1 MIEDAENSSA
11 SGISVAVGTGT
22 VLTLHY
28 TVRDDASGE
37 ALETSAG
44 REPLTILYGQHGML
58 ASVQEALAGKSTG
71 DEVTVTVPP
80 ERAFGLRREDAV
92 RRVSKKYFPNPRQLR
107 PGLRTA
113 LRTESGSQ
121 PVTVVK
127 VGGKVVDVDTNHPYA
142 GLTLTFVVEVLDVR
156 SASAEE
162 IDHGH
167 VHGAGGHAH

>member
-1 MIEDAENSSA
+1 MNQDADSHGGAGNV
-11 SGISVAVGTGT
+11 VAIGAGT

-28 TVRDDASGE
+28 TVRDATGE

-44 REPLTILYGQHGML
+44 REPLTILYGQRGML
-58 ASVQEALAGKSTG
+58 TAVQEALVGKSAG
-71 DEVTVTVPP
+71 EEVTVTVPP
-80 ERAFGLRREDAV
+80 ERAFGPRREDAV
-92 RRVSKKYFPNPRQLR
+92 RRLSKKYFPNPRQLR
-107 PGLRTA
+107 PGQRTA

-142 GLTLTFVVEVLDVR
+142 GIALTFVVEVLDVR
-156 SASAEE
+156 PATPEE

-167 VHGAGGHAH
+167 AHGPGGHAH

>member
-1 MIEDAENSSA
+1 MSDDTDTTI
-11 SGISVAVGTGT
+11 GTGT

-28 TVRDDASGE
+28 TVRDESSRT

-44 REPLTILYGQHGML
+44 REPLTMLYGQQGML
-58 ASVQEALAGKSTG
+58 TFVQEALAGRKAG

-80 ERAFGLRREDAV
+80 ERAFGERRADAV
-92 RRVSKKYFPNPRQLR
+92 RRLSKKYFSNPRQLR
-107 PGLRTA
+107 PGMRTA

-142 GLTLTFVVEVLDVR
+142 GMTLTFVIDVVDVR
-156 SASAEE
+156 PASAEE

-167 VHGAGGHAH
+167 AHGPGGHAH

>member
-1 MIEDAENSSA
+1 MNHDAD
-11 SGISVAVGTGT
+11 SGGAAATGVAIGSGT

-44 REPLTILYGQHGML
+44 REPLTILYGQRGML
-58 ASVQEALAGKSTG
+58 ASVQEALAGKSAG

-142 GLTLTFVVEVLDVR
+142 GLTLTFVVEVMDVR
-156 SASAEE
+156 AASAEE

-167 VHGAGGHAH
+167 VHGPGGHAH

>member
-1 MIEDAENSSA
+1 MSDDAGRHEAAASSTT
-11 SGISVAVGTGT
+11 IGTGM

-28 TVRDDASGE
+28 TVRDEASGE

-44 REPLTILYGQHGML
+44 RGPLTILYGQPGML
-58 ASVQEALAGKSTG
+58 SFVQEALAGRTAG
-71 DEVTVTVPP
+71 EEVTVTVPP
-80 ERAFGLRREDAV
+80 ERAFGQPRQDAV
-92 RRVSKKYFPNPRQLR
+92 RRLSKKYFANPRQLR

-142 GLTLTFVVEVLDVR
+142 GRTLTFVIEIVDVR
-156 SASAEE
+156 PATAEE

-167 VHGAGGHAH
+167 AHGPGGHSH

>member
-1 MIEDAENSSA
+1 MSDDASNPDA
-11 SGISVAVGTGT
+11 DAVVVGAGT

-44 REPLTILYGQHGML
+44 REPLTILYGQRGML
-58 ASVQEALAGKSTG
+58 APVQEALAGKSAG
-71 DEVTVTVPP
+71 DEVTVTVQP
-80 ERAFGLRREDAV
+80 ERAFGLRRDDSV

-142 GLTLTFVVEVLDVR
+142 GLALTFTVEIVGVR

-167 VHGAGGHAH
+167 AHGPGGHAH

>member
-1 MIEDAENSSA
+1 MTHDSDARGGAGN
-11 SGISVAVGTGT
+11 GVTVGTGT

-28 TVRDDASGE
+28 TVRDEASGE

-44 REPLTILYGQHGML
+44 REPLTILYGQRGML
-58 ASVQEALAGKSTG
+58 VAVQEALAGKSAG
-71 DEVTVTVPP
+71 EEVTVTVPP
-80 ERAFGLRREDAV
+80 ERAFGLRREDAM
-92 RRVSKKYFPNPRQLR
+92 RRVSKKYFANPRQLR

-127 VGGKVVDVDTNHPYA
+127 VGGKMVDVDTNHPYA
-142 GLTLTFVVEVLDVR
+142 GLTLTFVVEILDVR
-156 SASAEE
+156 PASPEE

-167 VHGAGGHAH
+167 VHGPGGHVH

>member
-1 MIEDAENSSA
+1 MNHEADSRGAAGST
-11 SGISVAVGTGT
+11 VAIGTGT

-28 TVRDDASGE
+28 TVRDDVSGE

-44 REPLTILYGQHGML
+44 REPLTLLYGQSGML
-58 ASVQEALAGKSTG
+58 TAVQEALAGKYAG
-71 DEVTVTVPP
+71 EEVTVTVPP
-80 ERAFGLRREDAV
+80 ERAFGLRREDSL
-92 RRVSKKYFPNPRQLR
+92 RRVPKKYFPNPRQLR

-113 LRTESGSQ
+113 LRTQSGSQ

-142 GLTLTFVVEVLDVR
+142 GLTLTFVVEVVDVR
-156 SASAEE
+156 PATAGE

-167 VHGAGGHAH
+167 VHGPGGHAH